1 MLRSVAKFL
10 GSEGSRAGKCAAMLL
25 ALLAV
30 IGVPHAASA
39 QVTDPGLVIQIID
52 TAAWTPS
59 SPDPGGIVYLPER
72 GEFLTCDTEV
82 DEMSIWAGVNLW
94 YHDNTGVVSSTESTI
109 AFSNEPAGVTVEPG
123 GRLMWI
129 ADDNS
134 DKIWQIDLGPDGIF
148 GTADDFAEDL
158 DGLGNAGCLD
168 IEDVTYN
175 TLDGHLYIGAGAD
188 QQICKIGPGLDG
200 IFNGAPPTGDDVVT
214 LFDVAVHGILDP
226 EGIVYDP
233 FWDTLVVAD
242 RRGQELYE
250 LTPNGDLLRKI
261 DVNFPAGSKPSGV
274 AIAPGSTNPS
284 LRNYYVTDRRVDN
297 GTDPLENDG
306 RIYEIVAI
314 PLGGNAA
321 PVVDAG
327 EAQEIEWPLN
337 TALLD
342 GFVNDDGHPYPPST
356 VLSTWSQLSGEG
368 TATFDDASLP
378 GATATFSAPGT
389 YELQLVGD
397 DSELQTTD
405 SVIITVSHN
414 VTLSAISTGP
424 GNVTMDPPGGTYPAG
439 TSVTL
444 TATPDP
450 DSAFTGWSG
459 DLAGATNP
467 ESILMDDD
475 KSVTAAFA
483 TLFDV
488 TVSSSGPGTVE
499 LSPPGGTYPAGTI
512 VTVTATPDAGA
523 VFDGF
528 SGDLTGTTSPQ
539 QLTVNSDRSVGAS
552 FTQHYTLSS
561 AAAGPGSVTL
571 DPPGGVYAVGTT
583 VTVTATPDP
592 DSAFLGWSGAATGS
606 TNPESILM
614 DADKAVTGSFATL
627 YDVALSST
635 GPGSLALDPPGGTY
649 PAGTIVTVSATP
661 DAGAG
666 FEGFGGDLAGTLSPQ
681 QLTVDGDKSVSGTFS
696 LLLGLTA
703 TPSGPGSVTLDP
715 PGGLYLPGTSV
726 TVSAVPDAAA
736 AFTGWGG
743 DLTGTTNPESVLMD
757 GAKSLT
763 ASFVPIHDVTVDV
776 TGSGVVTLDP
786 PGGSYPLGSVVT
798 VTATPD
804 AGATFNG
811 FGGDL
816 IGTTTPQPLTVD
828 GDKTVSADFTALF
841 TLDLTVEGNGTVA
854 ADPAIGPYP
863 AGTLVTI
870 SATPAGS
877 NSVLDSWSGDATGV
891 ANPLEVVMDGDKAI
905 HGKFRIKKSSSACGI
920 GPELVAAVP
929 LIAWLHRRRRRA

>member
-1 MLRSVAKFL
+1 VA
-10 GSEGSRAGKCAAMLL
+10 L
-25 ALLAV
+25 ALLASLA
-30 IGVPHAASA
+30 VPQAASA
-39 QVTDPGLVIQIID
+39 QLVTDPGLVIQIID

-59 SPDPGGIVYLPER
+59 SPDPGGIAYLPES
-72 GEFLTCDTEV
+72 GEFITCDTEV
-82 DEMSIWAGVNLW
+82 DETSLWAGVNLW
-94 YHDNTGVVSSTESTI
+94 THSNTGVVSSTESTI
-109 AFSNEPAGVTVEPG
+109 AFSNEPAGLAFEPG
-123 GRLMWI
+123 CSLMWI

-148 GTADDFAEDL
+148 GTPDDFVEDL
-158 DGLGNAGCLD
+158 DGLGSAGCTD

-175 TLDGHLYIGAGAD
+175 TLDGHLYVGAGAD

-200 IFNGAPPTGDDVVT
+200 IFNGAPPTGDDTVT

-233 FWDTLVVAD
+233 FWDTLVIAD

-261 DVNFPAGSKPSGV
+261 DVNFPAGSKISGV

-297 GTDPLENDG
+297 NDDPLENDG
-306 RIYEIVAI
+306 RIYEVVAI

-327 EAQEIEWPLN
+327 EAQEIEWPLDS
-337 TALLD
+337 TLLD

-356 VLSTWSQLSGEG
+356 VLATWSQLSGEG
-368 TATFDDASLP
+368 TVGFDDASLP
-378 GATATFSAPGT
+378 QATATFSAPGV

-405 SVIITVSHN
+405 TVTITVSHN
-414 VTLSAISTGP
+414 VTLSASATGP
-424 GNVTMDPPGGTYPAG
+424 GSVTLDPPGGIYPAG
-439 TSVTL
+439 TSVTV
-444 TATPDP
+444 TASPDP

-475 KSVTAAFA
+475 KSVTASFA
-483 TLFDV
+483 TLYDV
-488 TVSSSGPGTVE
+488 AVSITGPGNVT
-499 LSPPGGTYPAGTI
+499 LDPPGGTYPAGTI

-528 SGDLTGTTSPQ
+528 GADLTGSTSPQ
-539 QLTVNSDRSVGAS
+539 QLTVNSDRSVSAS

-561 AAAGPGSVTL
+561 AATGPGSVTL
-571 DPPGGVYAVGTT
+571 DPPGGVYPVGTT
-583 VTVTATPDP
+583 VTVTAVPDP
-592 DSAFLGWSGAATGS
+592 DTVFLGWSGAVAGN

-614 DADKAVTGSFATL
+614 DADQSVTGSFATL
-627 YDVALSST
+627 YDVAFSST
-635 GPGSLALDPPGGTY
+635 GPGSLSLDPPGGTY
-649 PAGTIVTVSATP
+649 PAGTIVTVTATP

-666 FEGFGGDLAGTLSPQ
+666 FEGFTADLAGTTSPQ
-681 QLTVDGDKSVSGTFS
+681 QLTVDADKTVSGSFS
-696 LLLGLTA
+696 LLFVLTA

-715 PGGLYLPGTSV
+715 PGGLYPAGTSV
-726 TVSAVPDAAA
+726 TVAAVPDEAT
-736 AFTGWGG
+736 AFTGWSG
-743 DLTGTTNPESVLMD
+743 DLAGTTNPESVLMD
-757 GAKSLT
+757 GAKSVT
-763 ASFVPIHDVTVDV
+763 ASFVPVHDVTLDV
-776 TGSGVVTLDP
+776 IGSGSVALDP
-786 PGGSYPLGSVVT
+786 PGGSYPLGTVVT

-816 IGTTTPQPLTVD
+816 GGTTTPQLLLVD
-828 GDKTVSADFTALF
+828 GDKTVSASFTAF
-841 TLDLTVEGNGTVA
+841 YALDLTLEGNGTVS
-854 ADPAIGPYP
+854 ADPAVGPYP
-863 AGTLVTI
+863 GGTIVTLT
-870 SATPAGS
+870 ATPTGTT
-877 NSVLDSWSGDATGV
+877 NVLDSWSGDATGNV
-891 ANPLEVVMDGDKAI
+891 NPLPLLMDGDKAV
-905 HGKFRIKKSSSACGI
+905 HAKFRIKKTGSACGI
-920 GPELVAAVP
+920 GPELVAAMP
-929 LIAWLHRRRRRA
+929 MLAWLYRRRRRS